1 MTNAALYVNSI
12 NIQMNELAL
21 IEFKLNNHTGINT
34 VVMLAFN
41 YDFLK
46 QMHEAIGQC
55 IEQHEA
61 KVHQLNRDKL
71 KAN

>member
-1 MTNAALYVNSI
+1 
-12 NIQMNELAL
+12 
-21 IEFKLNNHTGINT
+21 
-34 VVMLAFN
+34 MLAFN